1 MHELSIALSL
11 IDAVCD
17 ELPRLG
23 PNATIRSVRI
33 RLGPQAGVVADAL
46 TFAFEVATADSPLAG
61 ARLEIERTSGCEL
74 ALAALEVVDGAE
86 DCRGSEEHPETE

>member
-23 PNATIRSVRI
+23 PNVAVRSIRVRV
-33 RLGPQAGVVADAL
+33 GPLSGVVPDAL
-46 TFAFEVATADSPLAG
+46 AFAFEVAAAESPLAG
-61 ARLEIERTSGCEL
+61 ARLDIERTDGRELEL
-74 ALAALEVVDGAE
+74 AAVEVIDGAA
-86 DCRGSEEHPETE
+86 DC